1 MKERRRPKM
10 EDRIS
15 LGPRSPFHSAQT
27 GAQLLLFSVLR
38 VTGDALRVIR
48 PRAGRYDFRPFRKA
62 RARAGRL
69 GRRGG
74 FGRAVTGDA
83 GFAHSHSHGG
93 AFKPGL
99 MTVGAIG
106 APLLAS
112 RDVNQM
118 KLLFQTVLR
127 GGAERVQFPS
137 LPIRLRNAPPLPAP
151 VDYGIT
157 GHAAVRGFEQLP
169 RNRRLKF
176 AAVLVAAGAGHVR
189 DQQWSEVGNV
199 VHAVHEYAS

>member
-1 MKERRRPKM
+1 
-10 EDRIS
+10 
-15 LGPRSPFHSAQT
+15 
-27 GAQLLLFSVLR
+27 VLR
-38 VTGDALRVIR
+38 VAGDALRVIR
-48 PRAGRYDFRPFRKA
+48 PRASRYVNRPFRKA

-69 GRRGG
+69 GRGGG

-83 GFAHSHSHGG
+83 GFAHSDSHGG

-106 APLLAS
+106 PPLLTA

-157 GHAAVRGFEQLP
+157 GHAAVRGFERLP
-169 RNRRLKF
+169 IKPLLF
-176 AAVLVAAGAGHVR
+176 TSVPVAAGAGHVR
-189 DQQWSEVGNV
+189 DQPWSEVAPV
-199 VHAVHEYAS
+199 VLAVTAHASQPDFHVDVRHVGIKR